1 MGAIEPNLPALGWF
15 ALLWSTCCLGFLQ
28 LAGRYPLGRGG
39 GATLTGRVAVLGAT
53 ALWIALV
60 VATLRFA
67 AAELRWTTALVSGG
81 LLFLFLPEL
90 FQMLPGR
97 VRDGRLGLAV
107 AIGAFALA
115 LLLLADHALR
125 PTPLT

>member
-1 MGAIEPNLPALGWF
+1 MSAIEPNPAALGWF
-15 ALLWSTCCLGFLQ
+15 VLFWSTCCLGFLQ
-28 LAGRYPLGRGG
+28 LAGRYPLGGDS
-39 GATLTGRVAVLGAT
+39 GATPGGRLAVLAAT

-67 AAELRWTTALVSGG
+67 AAELRWTSALVAGG

-90 FQMLPGR
+90 FQLLPGR
-97 VRDGRLGLAV
+97 LRDGRLGLGV

-115 LLLLADHALR
+115 LLLLAEDAAGH
-125 PTPLT
+125 TPLT